1 MTPQDRGKKAL
12 GQLLGTLMGIGNR
25 AVGAALKSATR
36 DVRKAAREVDQR
48 AKEMIERIDEI
59 APPVAEDGDER
70 ITVEGEPRSAKKRAT
85 KKR

>member
-1 MTPQDRGKKAL
+1 MTIEDKGRKAL

-48 AKEMIERIDEI
+48 AKEMIDRIDEI

-70 ITVEGEPRSAKKRAT
+70 ITVEGEGKSAKKRRAPR
-85 KKR
+85 K